1 MNIRKIA
8 VLPIVL
14 LMLMAPI
21 AFAAEATTNTDAT
34 ASDGGSAVADSS
46 SEATNSGTASADS
59 TATGTDGGDAEA
71 ISVSIAA
78 DGANAEST
86 TYATATDDGSATS
99 VAVSVAV
106 GSGAEAT
113 SEADTNA
120 VGEGS
125 DANAGAVSIAIG
137 KNANADASAEAD
149 ADCNDDCYAGAAADA
164 VAIGENADADA
175 NADAIA
181 NDEDSY
187 AGAGAT
193 AWAIGEGTEADAN
206 AESEANNGG
215 SADSSS
221 WAWAYEEYGTAD
233 SATKATANGDD
244 AYAISIASTCA
255 GEDSIAQAY
264 METDA
269 DATHSAG
276 SVAYGEITAHA
287 DPSGA
292 NTHADTW
299 QIAMTDSAI
308 AVAKSSITA
317 SSFTSAGGIPA
328 AGIVIEDADV
338 FATGHDSV
346 AGQTIDADASTSH
359 HAPDEVNIDVE
370 SFVSGV
376 GNAAATV
383 VAWAQHM
390 YVMVES

>member
-1 MNIRKIA
+1 
-8 VLPIVL
+8 
-14 LMLMAPI
+14 MAPI
-21 AFAAEATTNTDAT
+21 AFAAVANTNTDAQ
-34 ASDGGSAVADSS
+34 ASGGGSASAESS
-46 SEATNSGTASADS
+46 SDATNSGTASADS
-59 TATGTDGGDAEA
+59 TATGTNGGDAEA

-86 TYATATDDGSATS
+86 TYATAKEDGTATS

-125 DANAGAVSIAIG
+125 VAVAGSVSIAIG
-137 KNANADASAEAD
+137 KKAHADSGAEAD
-149 ADCNDDCYAGAAADA
+149 ADCQDDCYAGAAADA
-164 VAIGENADADA
+164 VAIGKNADADA
-175 NADAIA
+175 HADAIA

-206 AESEANNGG
+206 AESKANKGG
-215 SADSSS
+215 SAESSS
-221 WAWAYEEYGTAD
+221 WAWAYDEYGTAD
-233 SATKATANGDD
+233 SATKATATGDN
-244 AYAISIASTCA
+244 AYAMSIAMTCA

-264 METDA
+264 MNTDA

-276 SVAYGEITAHA
+276 AYTYGVITAHA

-299 QIAMTDSAI
+299 QIAMTDSAL
-308 AVAKSSITA
+308 AVATSDITA

-328 AGIVIEDADV
+328 AGIVIKEADV
-338 FATGHDSV
+338 SAKGHDSV

-359 HAPDEVNIDVE
+359 HAPDEVNIYVE
-370 SFVSGV
+370 SFVSGIGHATETVYGCAKHIYLMV
-376 GNAAATV
+376 GP
-383 VAWAQHM
+383 
-390 YVMVES
+390 